1 MVFRCVRYCLLALLV
16 SWSALV
22 TAAPNW
28 SEEQQQLFGQSLT
41 DFSRAAGT
49 LGYLYGMPVFELA
62 VLEYRQTNGLA
73 KDNNAP
79 HAVFGYFNGGRVSSH
94 ETTWITVANPNVLMA
109 SAWVYLKG
117 HPYVIYVPPLDEIW
131 YSVQFENAFG
141 VNDAYLSSRTIG
153 QQGGYYLVTD
163 HAWQGALP
171 AGIAGQV
178 RVTTPTAW
186 ILTRIAATKADERE
200 RHLKY
205 ERHFKLIPLDR
216 YLRDPS
222 RAQDYVPVPPT
233 DTPPPIAADTA
244 MRDTVDFFRILNHHL
259 RQLDI
264 PVEEEGL
271 MAMFDAAG
279 FGPHVH
285 FDAQKLPS
293 QMLAGL
299 AQAARDGFRYVDT
312 MRAAPMKP
320 DAGGWSWPPMNMGQ
334 FGRDYLLRAI
344 AVYGGAGGNIP
355 AESMYPNAFSDAE
368 GRLLSGDHD
377 YTITFPRDGMPP
389 AQSFWS
395 ITLMDASTRFMID
408 NPIHRNF
415 IGSTTDGL
423 QYNADGS
430 LTIFISALEP
440 ADPALR
446 ANWLP
451 SAPGIRLQ
459 LVMRIYRP
467 TPEALA
473 GKYSAPPILRRP
485 RGTATLP
492 AGN

>member
-1 MVFRCVRYCLLALLV
+1 MVFYVLRRFLLTLLL
-16 SWSALV
+16 SWPVLAM
-22 TAAPNW
+22 TAPNW
-28 SEEQQQLFGQSLT
+28 SEEQQQFFGRSLS
-41 DFSRAAGT
+41 DFSRAAGM

-62 VLEYRQTNGLA
+62 VLEYTQTKGLA

-79 HAVFGYFNGGRVSSH
+79 HAVFSYFNGGHVSSH

-117 HPYVIYVPPLDEIW
+117 HPYIIYVPPLDDIW

-153 QQGGYYLVTD
+153 QNGGYYLVTD
-163 HAWQGALP
+163 RPWPEPLP
-171 AGIAGQV
+171 PGVLGQV
-178 RVTTPTAW
+178 QVTTPTAW
-186 ILTRIAATKADERE
+186 IVTRIAATKANERE

-205 ERHFKLIPLDR
+205 ERRFKLIPLSV
-216 YLRDPS
+216 YLHDPS
-222 RAQDYVPVPPT
+222 RALDYIPTPPT

-259 RQLDI
+259 RQFDL
-264 PVEEEGL
+264 PAEEQGL

-279 FGPHVH
+279 FGPHVR
-285 FDAQKLPS
+285 FDPEKLPP
-293 QMLAGL
+293 QILAGL

-312 MRAAPMKP
+312 MRAAPMKS
-320 DAGGWSWPPMNMGQ
+320 DAGGWSWPPMNMGS

-368 GRLLSGDHD
+368 GRLLTGDYD
-377 YTITFPRDGMPP
+377 YTITFPKGDMPP
-389 AQSFWS
+389 ALAFWS
-395 ITLMDASTRFMID
+395 ITLMDANTRLMID

-415 IGSTTDGL
+415 IGSTTEGL
-423 QYNADGS
+423 RYNADGS
-430 LTIFISALEP
+430 LTIVISAKEP
-440 ADPALR
+440 ADPILR
-446 ANWLP
+446 SNWLP
-451 SAPGIRLQ
+451 SARGIRLQ

-467 TPEALA
+467 TADALA
-473 GKYSAPPILRRP
+473 GKYSAPPILRQP
-485 RGTATLP
+485 RVRD
-492 AGN
+492 